1 MIKKAKILSIIC
13 LGEELE
19 RKIIMSDLRVLVEE
33 QG

>member
-1 MIKKAKILSIIC
+1 MIKKAKRLSIIC

-19 RKIIMSDLRVLVEE
+19 KIIIMSDLRVLVEE